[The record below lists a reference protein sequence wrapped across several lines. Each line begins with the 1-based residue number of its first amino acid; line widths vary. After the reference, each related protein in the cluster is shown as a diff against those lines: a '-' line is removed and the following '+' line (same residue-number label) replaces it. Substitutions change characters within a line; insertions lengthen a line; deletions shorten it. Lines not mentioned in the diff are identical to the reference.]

1 MDDENYTPNTEKEKK
16 ARNYLEK
23 INQAPYPTVALVL
36 FGGLIL
42 LSGLFL
48 LGSF

>member
-1 MDDENYTPNTEKEKK
+1 MDDTNYTPNTEEEKK
-16 ARNYLEK
+16 AKNYLEK
-23 INQAPYPTVALVL
+23 VNHAPYPTIALVL

-48 LGSF
+48 AGSF

>member
-1 MDDENYTPNTEKEKK
+1 MDDANYTPNTDKEKK
-16 ARNYLEK
+16 AKRYLEK
-23 INQAPYPTVALVL
+23 VNHAPYPTIGLVL

-48 LGSF
+48 VGSF